1 MSLWSRV
8 SNAVWGERLNREIE
22 EELQAHIEE
31 AIASG
36 RDPKEARLAFGSIL
50 RQREA
55 SHSIRVAGWLES
67 LFADV
72 RFGWRQLCRNKT
84 TSAAAV
90 LSLALGIGSC
100 VAAFRLIDALLW
112 RPLPIANSSKLYV
125 LSRKMIGLYGKPAE
139 DGHWATPAFKVM
151 RDAVRTDLKDQ
162 ADLIAISDS
171 DRADITW
178 SGNGSGNGSGQGSSD
193 DDIEKAHVAYVSGN
207 MFALFGLEPALGR
220 LLIPADD
227 RGPGAG
233 PYAVLSWDYWNH
245 RFGRDPHVLGRSLHI
260 GDQTFEIIGVGPH
273 DFTGT
278 EKGTVTD
285 IFLPVCMNRLANQD
299 DITWH
304 LVFLMLRPGVNPA
317 TALEPAI
324 DLEQL
329 RQHLEAVSR
338 ALEAECSECLRG
350 MTRVDVDRFLN
361 QTLVFNPAGAGISDL
376 QKDYRRFL
384 GILGLL
390 VALVL
395 LIACVNVANMMT
407 AQAAAR
413 AHEMALRISIGAGR
427 RRLVQLI
434 LCQSALLALL
444 ASVVG
449 AFFAAWSAPFVLSL
463 VNPPDNPA
471 RLALPAD
478 WRVLLFGFALIVLVV
493 LLLGLLPALR
503 ASAVRPVAVLKG
515 GEDPHSPRRLMRGA
529 IGLQVAFCF
538 LVLFLSSLFV
548 TSFQRLEN
556 RPLGFSTDRLLL
568 LQTVAGKG
576 QLPVVWN
583 QTAEAL
589 RAAPGVDSVA
599 LSGWPLLGRIK
610 INSDISINGA
620 PPSPTPAFFLNV
632 SPGWLSTMKIPL
644 VAGRDF
650 RPEDNSPGVAIVNET
665 FVKTFF
671 PGVGR
676 ISDAIGR
683 TFSRGANRPLNKIVG
698 VTPDVPDHDVREP
711 NRAVFYVPFAGID
724 GKSAPTVEGFAT
736 FVVHTDAENPLA
748 LANALRQL
756 IAQRHNGLR
765 VSNITTQLDLVRD
778 QTIRE
783 RLIATL
789 AAFFAAVALLLAGIG
804 LYAVFNYSVLQRRR
818 EIGIRMAIGS
828 TRAGIVRLV
837 TLDVFVLIAL
847 GACAGVAL
855 GFGAARSV
863 ESLFY
868 QVKATDA
875 DMIALPACA
884 ILLTALFATLPAVLR
899 ALRTDP
905 TEILRSE

>member
-1 MSLWSRV
+1 MSVWSRI
-8 SNAVWGERLNREIE
+8 SNAVRGERLNREIE
-22 EELQAHIEE
+22 EELQSHIEE

-36 RDPKEARLAFGSIL
+36 RDPDEARRTFGSIL

-55 SHSIRVAGWLES
+55 SHSIRAAGWLES
-67 LFADV
+67 LLADV
-72 RFGWRQLCRNKT
+72 RFGWRQLCRNKV
-84 TSAAAV
+84 TSVAAV
-90 LSLALGIGSC
+90 LSLALGIGAC

-112 RPLPIANSSKLYV
+112 RPLPISGSSNLYE
-125 LSRKMIGLYGKPAE
+125 LSRRMIGLYGKPAE
-139 DGHWATPAFKVM
+139 DDAWATADFNLM
-151 RDAVRTDLKDQ
+151 RDAVKGQ
-162 ADLIAISDS
+162 ADLIAISYA
-171 DRADITW
+171 DRTDITW
-178 SGNGSGNGSGQGSSD
+178 STD
-193 DDIEKAHVAYVSGN
+193 DDMEKAHVVYASGN
-207 MFALFGLEPALGR
+207 MFPLFGLEPALGR
-220 LLIPADD
+220 LLGPSDD
-227 RGPGAG
+227 RGPGVD

-260 GDQTFEIIGVGPH
+260 GDQTFEIVGVAPS

-285 IFLPVCMNRLANQD
+285 IFLPLSMNIFSTRDN
-299 DITWH
+299 TSWH
-304 LVFLMLRPGVNPA
+304 RTFLMLKPGVNPA
-317 TALEPAI
+317 TALEP
-324 DLEQL
+324 L
-329 RQHLEAVSR
+329 RQHLSAVNR
-338 ALEAECSECLRG
+338 AFETEDSKRFRG
-350 MTRVDVDRFLN
+350 IPQASIDRILT
-361 QTLVFNPAGAGISDL
+361 QTVVFYPAGAGVSDL

-434 LCQSALLALL
+434 LSQSALLALL
-444 ASVVG
+444 ASVLG

-463 VNPPDNPA
+463 VNPPEDPA

-478 WRVLLFGFALIVLVV
+478 WRVLLFGFGLIVLIV
-493 LLLGLLPALR
+493 LLLGLLPAFR

-515 GEDPHSPRRLMRGA
+515 GENPHSPRRLMRGA
-529 IGLQVAFCF
+529 IALQVAFCF

-548 TSFQRLEN
+548 ASFRRLQN

-568 LQTVAGKG
+568 LETVSGKG
-576 QLPVVWN
+576 LLPVVWN

-589 RAAPGVDSVA
+589 RAAPGVKSVA
-599 LSGWPLLGRIK
+599 ISGWPLLGRIR

-620 PPSPTPAFFLNV
+620 PPSPTSAWFLNV

-644 VAGRDF
+644 VSGRDF
-650 RPEDNSPGVAIVNET
+650 RPQDASPGAAIVNET

-671 PGVGR
+671 PGQNP
-676 ISDAIGR
+676 IGK
-683 TFSRGANRPLNKIVG
+683 TFERGANEPHNQIVG
-698 VTPDVPDHDVREP
+698 VTPDAPYRDLREP
-711 NRAVFYVPFAGID
+711 NRPVFYVPFAEID
-724 GKSAPTVEGFAT
+724 DQSAPKVVDFAT
-736 FVVHTDAENPLA
+736 FAIHTDAQNPLA
-748 LANALRQL
+748 LADSLRQL

-783 RLIATL
+783 RLIAML

-804 LYAVFNYSVLQRRR
+804 LYAVLNYSVLQRRR

-828 TRAGIVRLV
+828 TRAGIVRIV
-837 TLDVFVLIAL
+837 TLDVFLMIGL
-847 GACAGVAL
+847 GGSAGVAL
-855 GFGAARSV
+855 GLGAARYV
-863 ESLFY
+863 ESLIY

-884 ILLTALFATLPAVLR
+884 ILLTALVATLPAVLR

-905 TEILRSE
+905 VEILRAE

>member
-1 MSLWSRV
+1 VWSRI
-8 SNAVWGERLNREIE
+8 SNALHRERLNREID
-22 EELQAHIEE
+22 EELQSHLEE

-36 RDPKEARLAFGSIL
+36 RDPDEARRTFGSIL

-55 SHSIRVAGWLES
+55 SHSIRAAGWLES
-67 LFADV
+67 LLADTI
-72 RFGWRQLCRNKT
+72 FGWRQLCRNKVA
-84 TSAAAV
+84 SVAAV

-112 RPLPIANSSKLYV
+112 QPLPITHADRLYI
-125 LSRKMIGLYGKPAE
+125 LSHRETGFDGKPAE
-139 DGHWATPAFKVM
+139 DDHWATPDFNLM
-151 RDAVRTDLKDQ
+151 RDAAKDK
-162 ADLIAISDS
+162 ADLIAISDA
-171 DRADITW
+171 DRTDITW
-178 SGNGSGNGSGQGSSD
+178 STD
-193 DDIEKAHVAYVSGN
+193 DVEKAHVAYVSGN
-207 MFALFGLEPALGR
+207 MFPVFGLEPALGR
-220 LLIPADD
+220 LLYPADD
-227 RGPGAG
+227 RAPGAS

-260 GDQTFEIIGVGPH
+260 SDQNFEIIGVGPR

-285 IFLPVCMNRLANQD
+285 IFLPLNMNSFATQD
-299 DITWH
+299 RMDWH
-304 LVFLMLRPGVNPA
+304 HIFLMLKPGINPP
-317 TALEPAI
+317 TALEPI
-324 DLEQL
+324 
-329 RQHLEAVSR
+329 RQHLSAVNR
-338 ALEAECSECLRG
+338 AFGSGCSTCFRG
-350 MTRVDVDRFLN
+350 ETKASIERFVN
-361 QTLVFNPAGAGISDL
+361 QKLVFNAAGAGISDL
-376 QKDYRRFL
+376 QKDYRRLL
-384 GILGLL
+384 GVLGLL

-413 AHEMALRISIGAGR
+413 AQEMALRVSIGAGR

-434 LCQSALLALL
+434 LTQSALLAVL
-444 ASVVG
+444 ASVLG

-503 ASAVRPVAVLKG
+503 ASAVRPVAALKG

-529 IGLQVAFCF
+529 IALQVAFCF

-548 TSFQRLEN
+548 ASFQRLQN

-568 LQTVAGKG
+568 LETVAGKG
-576 QLPVVWN
+576 QLPVVWD

-589 RAAPGVDSVA
+589 RAAPGVNSVA
-599 LSGWPLLGRIK
+599 ISGWPLLGRIR

-620 PPSPTPAFFLNV
+620 PPSPISAFFLNV
-632 SPGWLSTMKIPL
+632 SPGWLSTMKIRL
-644 VAGRDF
+644 VSGHDF
-650 RPEDNSPGVAIVNET
+650 RSEDTSPGAAIVNET
-665 FVKTFF
+665 FVKTFLRGQD
-671 PGVGR
+671 P
-676 ISDAIGR
+676 IGR
-683 TFSRGANRPLNKIVG
+683 TFERGANQPLNKIVG
-698 VTPDVPDHDVREP
+698 VTPDVPDHDLREP
-711 NRAVFYVPFAGID
+711 NSAIFYVPFNAVD
-724 GKSAPTVEGFAT
+724 EKSAPRAVNFAT
-736 FVVHTDAENPLA
+736 FAIHTEAKNPLA
-748 LANALRQL
+748 LADSLRRL

-765 VSNITTQLDLVRD
+765 VSNVTTQLDLVRD

-789 AAFFAAVALLLAGIG
+789 AAFFAAVALLLAGVG
-804 LYAVFNYSVLQRRR
+804 LYAVLNYSVLQRRR

-828 TRAGIVRLV
+828 TRAGIVRIV
-837 TLDVFVLIAL
+837 TLDVFLMIAL
-847 GACAGVAL
+847 GSCAGVAL
-855 GFGAARSV
+855 GFGAARYV

-868 QVKATDA
+868 QAKATDA

-884 ILLTALFATLPAVLR
+884 MLLTALVATLPAVLR

-905 TEILRSE
+905 TEILRAQ

>member
-1 MSLWSRV
+1 MSLWTRVANVFRGDSLSRD
-8 SNAVWGERLNREIE
+8 IDD
-22 EELQAHIEE
+22 ELQSHIEE

-36 RDPKEARLAFGSIL
+36 RDPREARRAFGSAL
-50 RQREA
+50 HAREA
-55 SHSIRVAGWLES
+55 SHSIRAVEWLVS
-67 LFADV
+67 LLADL
-72 RFGWRQLCRNKT
+72 RFGWRQLCRNKV

-112 RPLPIANSSKLYV
+112 RPLPIAHSSSLYV
-125 LSRKMIGLYGKPAE
+125 LSRKMTGLYGRPAE
-139 DGHWATPAFKVM
+139 DGHWATPGFNLM
-151 RDAVRTDLKDQ
+151 RDAVKDQ
-162 ADLIAISDS
+162 ADLIAISDA
-171 DRADITW
+171 DRTDITW
-178 SGNGSGNGSGQGSSD
+178 STD
-193 DDIEKAHVAYVSGN
+193 DDMEKAHVVYVSGN
-207 MFALFGLEPALGR
+207 MFPLFGLQPALGR
-220 LLIPADD
+220 LLTPADD
-227 RGPGAG
+227 RGPGLN

-245 RFGRDPHVLGRSLHI
+245 RFGRDPHILGRPLHI
-260 GDQTFEIIGVGPH
+260 GDQTFEIIGVGPR

-285 IFLPVCMNRLANQD
+285 VFLPVNMNSLASRD
-299 DITWH
+299 SVSWH
-304 LVFLMLRPGVNPA
+304 LAFLMLKPGVNPA
-317 TALEPAI
+317 TALEP
-324 DLEQL
+324 L
-329 RQHLEAVSR
+329 RQHLAAVSR
-338 ALEAECSECLRG
+338 AFEIKCSTCLRG
-350 MTRVDVDRFLN
+350 MTPAAIDRYLN
-361 QTLVFNPAGAGISDL
+361 QKLVFYPAGAGISDL
-376 QKDYRRFL
+376 QKDYRRLL
-384 GILGLL
+384 GVLGLL

-413 AHEMALRISIGAGR
+413 AQEMALRISIGAGR

-434 LCQSALLALL
+434 LCQSALLAIL
-444 ASVVG
+444 ASVLG

-478 WRVLLFGFALIVLVV
+478 WRVLLFGFGLIILVV

-503 ASAVRPVAVLKG
+503 ASAVRPVAALKG
-515 GEDPHSPRRLMRGA
+515 GDDPHSPRRLMRGA
-529 IGLQVAFCF
+529 IALQVAFCC

-548 TSFQRLEN
+548 ASFQRLQN

-589 RAAPGVDSVA
+589 RAVPGVHSVA
-599 LSGWPLLGRIK
+599 ISGWPLLGRIK

-620 PPSPTPAFFLNV
+620 PPSPTPAFFFNV

-650 RPEDNSPGVAIVNET
+650 RREDTSPGAAIVNET
-665 FVKTFF
+665 FAKTFF
-671 PGVGR
+671 PGQ
-676 ISDAIGR
+676 DPIGR
-683 TFSRGANRPLNKIVG
+683 TFARSANRPLFKIVG
-698 VTPDVPDHDVREP
+698 VTPDVPDHDLREP
-711 NRAVFYVPFAGID
+711 NRAVFYVPFDGID
-724 GKSAPTVEGFAT
+724 DTSAPTVEGFAT
-736 FVVHTDAENPLA
+736 FVIHTDSQNPLA
-748 LANALRQL
+748 LAGSLRQL
-756 IAQRHNGLR
+756 VAQRHNGLR
-765 VSNITTQLDLVRD
+765 VSNVTTQLDLVRD

-783 RLIATL
+783 RMLAML

-804 LYAVFNYSVLQRRR
+804 LYAVLNYSVLQRRR

-828 TRAGIVRLV
+828 TRAGIVRIV
-837 TLDVFVLIAL
+837 TLDVFRMIAL
-847 GACAGVAL
+847 GGCAGVAL
-855 GFGAARSV
+855 GFGAARYV
-863 ESLFY
+863 ASLFY

-884 ILLTALFATLPAVLR
+884 ILLTALVATLPAVLR
-899 ALRTDP
+899 ALRTNP
-905 TEILRSE
+905 TEILRAE

>member
-1 MSLWSRV
+1 MSLWSRI
-8 SNAVWGERLNREIE
+8 SNGVRGERLNREIE
-22 EELQAHIEE
+22 EELQSHIEE

-36 RDPKEARLAFGSIL
+36 RDPGEAHRAFGSAL
-50 RQREA
+50 HAREA
-55 SHSIRVAGWLES
+55 SHSIRAAGWLGS
-67 LFADV
+67 LLADV
-72 RFGWRQLCRNKT
+72 RFGWRQLCRNKVAST
-84 TSAAAV
+84 AAV

-112 RPLPIANSSKLYV
+112 RPLPISNSSKLYV
-125 LSRKMIGLYGKPAE
+125 ISRKMIGLYGKPAE
-139 DGHWATPAFKVM
+139 DGYWATPDFKLM
-151 RDAVRTDLKDQ
+151 RDAVKDQ
-162 ADLIAISDS
+162 ADLIAISGA
-171 DRADITW
+171 DRTDITW
-178 SGNGSGNGSGQGSSD
+178 STD
-193 DDIEKAHVAYVSGN
+193 DDMEKAHVVYVSGN
-207 MFALFGLEPALGR
+207 MFPVFGLEPALGR
-220 LLIPADD
+220 LLTPADD
-227 RGPGAG
+227 RGPGDG

-260 GDQTFEIIGVGPH
+260 GDQTFEIIGVGPR

-278 EKGTVTD
+278 ETGTITD
-285 IFLPVCMNRLANQD
+285 IFLPLNMNRFATD
-299 DITWH
+299 DSFIWH
-304 LVFLMLRPGVNPA
+304 RIFMMVKPGVDPA
-317 TALEPAI
+317 TALEP
-324 DLEQL
+324 L
-329 RQHLEAVSR
+329 RQHLSAVSR
-338 ALEAECSECLRG
+338 AFEAGCSTCFRG
-350 MTRVDVDRFLN
+350 VPQATIDRLLN
-361 QTLVFNPAGAGISDL
+361 KKLVFYPAGAGISDL
-376 QKDYRRFL
+376 QKEYRRVL
-384 GILGLL
+384 GVLGLL
-390 VALVL
+390 VGLVL

-444 ASVVG
+444 ASVLG
-449 AFFAAWSAPFVLSL
+449 ALFAAWSAPFVLSL
-463 VNPPDNPA
+463 VNPPDDPA

-478 WRVLLFGFALIVLVV
+478 WRVLLFGCGLMILIV

-503 ASAVRPVAVLKG
+503 ASAVNPVVALKG
-515 GEDPHSPRRLMRGA
+515 GADPHSSRRLMRGA
-529 IGLQVAFCF
+529 IALQVAFCF

-548 TSFQRLEN
+548 ASFQRLQN

-568 LQTVAGKG
+568 LETVAGKG

-589 RAAPGVDSVA
+589 RAVPGVNSVA
-599 LSGWPLLGRIK
+599 ISGWPLLGRIM

-644 VAGRDF
+644 VSGRDF
-650 RPEDNSPGVAIVNET
+650 RSEDTSPGAAIVNET
-665 FVKTFF
+665 FAKTFF
-671 PGVGR
+671 PGQ
-676 ISDAIGR
+676 DPLGR
-683 TFSRGANRPLNKIVG
+683 TFERGANQPLNKIVG
-698 VTPDVPDHDVREP
+698 VTPDAPYHDLREP
-711 NRAVFYVPFAGID
+711 NRAVFYVPFDEID
-724 GKSAPTVEGFAT
+724 DKSTPMVVNFAT
-736 FVVHTDAENPLA
+736 FVVHTDAQNPLA
-748 LANALRQL
+748 FANSLRQL

-765 VSNITTQLDLVRD
+765 VSNVTTQLDLLRD

-783 RLIATL
+783 RLIAML

-804 LYAVFNYSVLQRRR
+804 LYAVLNYSVLQRRR

-828 TRAGIVRLV
+828 SRAGIVRIV
-837 TLDVFVLIAL
+837 TLDVFLMIAL
-847 GACAGVAL
+847 GGCAGVAL
-855 GFGAARSV
+855 GFGAARYV
-863 ESLFY
+863 GSLFY

-884 ILLTALFATLPAVLR
+884 ILVTALVATLPAVLR

>member
-1 MSLWSRV
+1 MSLWSRI
-8 SNAVWGERLNREIE
+8 SNALRGERLNREIE
-22 EELQAHIEE
+22 EELQSHIEDGV
-31 AIASG
+31 ASG
-36 RDPKEARLAFGSIL
+36 RDPDEARRTFGSIL

-55 SHSIRVAGWLES
+55 SHSIRTAAWLES
-67 LFADV
+67 LLADMNY
-72 RFGWRQLCRNKT
+72 GWRQLRRNRI

-112 RPLPIANSSKLYV
+112 RPLPIANADRLYV
-125 LSRKMIGLYGKPAE
+125 LSRKMTGLYGKPAE
-139 DGHWATPAFKVM
+139 DGHWATPDFNLM

-162 ADLIAISDS
+162 ADLIAISDA
-171 DRADITW
+171 DRTDISWAT
-178 SGNGSGNGSGQGSSD
+178 D

-207 MFALFGLEPALGR
+207 MFPLFGLEPALGR
-220 LLIPADD
+220 LLAPADD
-227 RGPGAG
+227 RGPGER

-245 RFGRDPHVLGRSLHI
+245 RFGRDPQILGHSVHI
-260 GDQTFEIIGVGPH
+260 GDQTFEIIGVGPS
-273 DFTGT
+273 DFTGI

-285 IFLPVCMNRLANQD
+285 VFLPVSMNRFANQD
-299 DITWH
+299 DISWH
-304 LVFLMLRPGVNPA
+304 LIFLMLKPGVNPA
-317 TALEPAI
+317 TALEP
-324 DLEQL
+324 L
-329 RQHLEAVSR
+329 RQHLAAVSR
-338 ALEAECSECLRG
+338 TLEAECSECLRG

-376 QKDYRRFL
+376 QKEYRRYL

-390 VALVL
+390 AALVL

-413 AHEMALRISIGAGR
+413 AQEMALRISIGAGR

-444 ASVVG
+444 ASVFG

-463 VNPPDNPA
+463 INPPDNPA

-478 WRVLLFGFALIVLVV
+478 WRVLGFGFGLILLVV

-503 ASAVRPVAVLKG
+503 ASAVRPVAALKG
-515 GEDPHSPRRLMRGA
+515 GEDVRSPRRLMRVA
-529 IGLQVAFCF
+529 IALQVAFCF
-538 LVLFLSSLFV
+538 LVLFLSSLLV
-548 TSFQRLEN
+548 ASFERLQN

-568 LQTVAGKG
+568 LGTVGGKG

-589 RAAPGVDSVA
+589 RAVPGVDSVA
-599 LSGWPLLGRIK
+599 ISGWPLLGRIK
-610 INSDISINGA
+610 INSEISINGA

-650 RPEDNSPGVAIVNET
+650 RPEDTSPGVAIVNET
-665 FVKTFF
+665 FAKTFF

-676 ISDAIGR
+676 TSDAIGR

-698 VTPDVPDHDVREP
+698 VTPDIPDHDLREP
-711 NRAVFYVPFAGID
+711 NGAVFYVPFSGID
-724 GKSAPTVEGFAT
+724 DRSAPTPEGFAT
-736 FVVHTDAENPLA
+736 FVVHTDGQNPFA
-748 LANALRQL
+748 LANTIRQL

-765 VSNITTQLDLVRD
+765 VSNITTELDLYRD
-778 QTIRE
+778 QTVRE
-783 RLIATL
+783 RLIAML
-789 AAFFAAVALLLAGIG
+789 AAFFAGVALLLAGIG
-804 LYAVFNYSVLQRRR
+804 LYAVLNYSVLQRRR

-828 TRAGIVRLV
+828 TRTGIVRIL
-837 TLDVFVLIAL
+837 TFDVFMMVAL
-847 GACAGVAL
+847 GGCAGVAL
-855 GFGAARSV
+855 GFGAARYV

-868 QVKATDA
+868 QVKATDP

-884 ILLTALFATLPAVLR
+884 ILLTALVATLPAVLR

-905 TEILRSE
+905 TEILRAE